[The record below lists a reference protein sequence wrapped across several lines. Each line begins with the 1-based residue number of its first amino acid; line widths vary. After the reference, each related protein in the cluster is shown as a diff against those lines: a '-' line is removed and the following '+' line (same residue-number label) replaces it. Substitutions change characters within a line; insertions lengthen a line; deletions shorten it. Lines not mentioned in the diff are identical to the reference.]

1 MAYNSDHFDLTDWNI
16 TIPRDSS
23 GSITGTAV
31 IIQPLTNYESQ
42 WFYDAPDGAMVFKA
56 DVSGATTSGSNYARS
71 ELRELESDGDRAF
84 WNLSTGATMTA
95 TLKVDAVPTLFGGT
109 AGKEVIGQIHGQN
122 DELVRLYWDNGT
134 VYFKNDQ
141 AGSSNSELK
150 FLLQNTAGETPDI
163 SIGETF
169 SYMIDAHNSTL
180 AVKVYADGD
189 VYNSV
194 TSINSV
200 WQSDTFYFKAG
211 VYLGVNETQGTGY
224 GQTSFYG
231 LDFGHTAG
239 SGMGGLLSGTPA
251 PSPTPAPTPAPS
263 PTPTPS
269 PSPTPTG
276 TLMNGTSGNDTIN
289 ADHDLNTAI
298 YGGAGD
304 DSIIGH
310 DGNDLLYGQE
320 GNDKIIGY
328 WGNDLIDGGAG
339 NDSLNGDVGDDTV
352 IGGTGA
358 DTVTG
363 GSGHDTFIVNRGDNG
378 TYISDFTT
386 DATNGDRAIMKGFSA
401 TELSSAQ
408 LTQSGSDALLTFT
421 DGTAVTF
428 HNVQT
433 GALTTSNLLA
443 DTAGTLTGLFGG
455 AGPTP
460 SPTPTPTPTDTIT
473 GTSGRDT
480 LNADQETGTT
490 LYGAA
495 GDDSLIGHDGDDA
508 LYGQDGSDKLW
519 GNWGSDILDGG
530 KGNDSLQG
538 GEGTDSL
545 YGRAGSD
552 KLYGGAGADT
562 FVFMAGD
569 YKQGK
574 DTVADFSLSQGD
586 RIDLSD
592 VLHGHYDPLT
602 DALTDFVKITS
613 GSSSSTVS
621 VDLDGAGRVYGWV
634 QMATL
639 SGATG
644 LTDEALL
651 ANDGNLIVS

>member
-1 MAYNSDHFDLTDWNI
+1 MTYNSDNFDLTDWNI

-23 GSITGTAV
+23 GGITGTAV

-42 WFYDAPDGAMVFKA
+42 WFYDAADGAMVFKA

-84 WNLSTGATMTA
+84 WNLSTGGTMTA

-109 AGKEVIGQIHGQN
+109 AGKEVIGQIHGGS

-150 FLLQNTAGETPDI
+150 FLLQNAAGETPDV

-169 SYMIDAHNSTL
+169 SYYIDAHNSTL
-180 AVKVYADGD
+180 SVKVYADGD
-189 VYNSV
+189 VYSSV

-231 LDFGHTAG
+231 FDFSHTAG
-239 SGMGGLLSGTPA
+239 GGLGGLLTGSPS
-251 PSPTPAPTPAPS
+251 PSPTPEPAPS
-263 PTPTPS
+263 PTPTPT

-276 TLMNGTSGNDTIN
+276 TIMNGTSGSDTID
-289 ADHDLNTAI
+289 ADHDLNTTI

-310 DGNDLLYGQE
+310 DGNDLLYGQD
-320 GNDKIIGY
+320 GNDRIIGY
-328 WGNDLIDGGAG
+328 WGNDTIDGGAG
-339 NDSLNGDVGDDTV
+339 NDSLNGDVGDDTL
-352 IGGTGA
+352 IGGAGA

-363 GSGHDTFIVNRGDNG
+363 GSGHDTFVVNRGDNG
-378 TYISDFTT
+378 TYVSDFTT
-386 DATNGDRAIMKGFSA
+386 DSTNGDRAIMKGFSS

-408 LTQSGSDALLTFT
+408 LTQSGSDALLTFS
-421 DGTAVTF
+421 DGTSVTF

-433 GALTTSNLLA
+433 SALTSSNLLA
-443 DTAGTLTGLFGG
+443 EVNGVLTGLSGMTGSPTPAPTDLTLTG
-455 AGPTP
+455 
-460 SPTPTPTPTDTIT
+460 
-473 GTSGRDT
+473 TSANNV
-480 LNADQETGTT
+480 LNADPDQGTT
-490 LYGAA
+490 IYGL
-495 GDDSLIGHDGDDA
+495 GGGDSLIGHDGDDV

-519 GNWGSDILDGG
+519 GNWGNDILDGG
-530 KGNDSLQG
+530 NSNDSLMG
-538 GEGTDSL
+538 GDGIDSL

-552 KLYGGAGADT
+552 KLYGGADADA

-569 YKQGK
+569 VRHGK
-574 DTVADFSLSQGD
+574 DTIADFSLSQGD

-592 VLHGHYDPLT
+592 VLQGHYDPLT
-602 DALTDFVKITS
+602 DALTDFVRITS

-621 VDLDGAGRVYGWV
+621 VDLDGTGSASGWV
-634 QMATL
+634 QIATI
-639 SGATG
+639 SGVSG

-651 ANDGNLIVS
+651 VQNGNLILS